1 MATSNYF
8 NNFNSRPE
16 QLLYEDLIGEVVKI
30 YGIDAYYIPRE
41 SDSEIDLLFGD
52 DPTKKFSAAYPMEV
66 YINNV
71 DGFDGGELFS
81 KFGLEVRKEVSFI
94 LPHRAYKKVIP
105 IADYPRPREGDLL
118 WLKNFQSLFEI
129 KFVEEEHF
137 FFTFGKNNFYGFK
150 LNCEFFRFNNDNMET
165 GWTEVDDM
173 QTLNASSYRFSMQS
187 GGTLTYETN
196 EIVYQGNSY
205 ANATATAEVTAWD
218 KPTLKLDL
226 RSIVGEFAVNTVI
239 RGVTTNAAYTML
251 SVDEMDN
258 VSDLIDNNRQI
269 ETEASSIIDFSESNP
284 FGEL

>member
-1 MATSNYF
+1 MTTSNYF

-30 YGIDAYYIPRE
+30 YGIDSYYIPRG
-41 SDSEIDLLFGD
+41 SDSTIDLLFGD
-52 DPTKKFSAAYPMEV
+52 DPVKKFGAAYPMEV

-105 IADYPRPREGDLL
+105 ILDYPRPREGDLL

-150 LNCEFFRFNNDNMET
+150 LSCEFFRYNDEAMET
-165 GWTEVDDM
+165 GWTEVDNM
-173 QTLNASSYRFSMQS
+173 ETLNASSYRFTMQAN
-187 GGTLTYETN
+187 GTSTYRTN
-196 EIVYQGNSY
+196 EYVYQGASFAT
-205 ANATATAEVTAWD
+205 ANATAQITTWD

-226 RSIVGEFAVNTVI
+226 RNISGEFVANTVI
-239 RGVTTNAAYTML
+239 RGVESNAAYTMV

-269 ETEASSIIDFSESNP
+269 QTEATQVLDFTENNP

>member
-1 MATSNYF
+1 MTTSNYF

-30 YGIDAYYIPRE
+30 YGIDSYYIPRG
-41 SDSEIDLLFGD
+41 SDSTIDLLFGD
-52 DPTKKFSAAYPMEV
+52 DPVKKFGAAYPMEV

-105 IADYPRPREGDLL
+105 ILDYPRPREGDLL

-150 LNCEFFRFNNDNMET
+150 LSCEFFRYNDEAMET
-165 GWTEVDDM
+165 GWTEVDNM
-173 QTLNASSYRFSMQS
+173 ETLNASSYRFTMQA
-187 GGTLTYETN
+187 GGTSTFRTN
-196 EIVYQGNSY
+196 EYVYQGASFAT
-205 ANATATAEVTAWD
+205 ANATAQITTWD
-218 KPTLKLDL
+218 KPTLTLDL
-226 RSIVGEFAVNTVI
+226 RNISGEFVANTVI
-239 RGVTTNAAYTML
+239 RGVDSNAAYTMV

-269 ETEASSIIDFSESNP
+269 QTEATQVLDFTENNP

>member
-1 MATSNYF
+1 MTTSNYF

-30 YGIDAYYIPRE
+30 YGIDSYYIPRG
-41 SDSEIDLLFGD
+41 SDSTIDLLFGD
-52 DPTKKFSAAYPMEV
+52 DPVKKFGAAYPMEV

-105 IADYPRPREGDLL
+105 IVDYPRPREGDLL
-118 WLKNFQSLFEI
+118 WLKNFNSLFEI

-150 LNCEFFRFNNDNMET
+150 LSCEFFRYNNESMET
-165 GWTEVDDM
+165 GWTDVDNM
-173 QTLNASSYRFSMQS
+173 SNLNSSSYRFTMQS
-187 GGTLTYETN
+187 GGTSTYRLSEY
-196 EIVYQGNSY
+196 VYQGNTFAT
-205 ANATATAEVTAWD
+205 ANATAQVTSWD

-226 RSIVGEFAVNTVI
+226 RNISGEFIANTII
-239 RGVTTNAAYTML
+239 RGVESNAAFIMT
-251 SVDEMDN
+251 SVDELDN
-258 VSDLIDNNRQI
+258 VSDLIDNNALI
-269 ETEASSIIDFSESNP
+269 KNEAIDFIDFSESNP

>member
-1 MATSNYF
+1 MTTSNYF

-30 YGIDAYYIPRE
+30 YGIDAYYIPRG
-41 SDSEIDLLFGD
+41 SDSTIDLLFGD
-52 DPTKKFSAAYPMEV
+52 DPVKKFGAAYPMEV

-105 IADYPRPREGDLL
+105 LVDYPRPREGDLL

-150 LNCEFFRFNNDNMET
+150 LSCEFFRYNDENMET
-165 GWTEVDDM
+165 GWSEVDNM
-173 QTLNASSYRFSMQS
+173 ETLNASSYRFTMQS
-187 GGTLTYETN
+187 GGTSTFRTN
-196 EIVYQGNSY
+196 EYVYQGASFAT
-205 ANATATAEVTAWD
+205 ANATAQVTTWD

-226 RSIVGEFAVNTVI
+226 RNITGEFSANTIV
-239 RGVTTNAAYTML
+239 RGVESNAAYTMV

-258 VSDLIDNNRQI
+258 ISDLIDNNRQI
-269 ETEASSIIDFSESNP
+269 ETEATQIIDFSENNP